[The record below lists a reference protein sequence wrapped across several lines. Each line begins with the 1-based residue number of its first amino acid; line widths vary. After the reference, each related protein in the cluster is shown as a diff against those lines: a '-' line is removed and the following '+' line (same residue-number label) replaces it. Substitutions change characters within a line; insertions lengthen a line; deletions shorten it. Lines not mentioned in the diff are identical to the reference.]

1 MAFTKNATLGEIL
14 ANPDASRILEQHL
27 PGFQSWNDWTLSPLA
42 KLDEVAHWARAVG
55 DTTPDLA
62 PLWADLAALSAS
74 PQATEP
80 IEIPSTPRGLLE
92 GTREPTVPEF
102 VASSEQWGLAEV
114 VLEGPALATAFTDV
128 EVSATFTKEEISLH
142 VGGFYDGGGV
152 YRIRFMPPSAGSWTF
167 ETTSDTPSLNG
178 ATGSFEVTEPGKG
191 NHGKVQV
198 RDTYHFAYQDGT
210 PFLPIGT
217 TAYAW
222 TNQPQELQEQTLRT
236 LASAPFTKIRMCVF
250 PKSYS
255 YNSNEP
261 ESYAYERSADGTW
274 DYARFNPAF
283 FHNLEQRILA
293 LQELGIEAD
302 LILFHPYD
310 RWGFSDMPAWADD
323 LYLSYIVRRLGA
335 FRNVWWSLA
344 NEYDFMTTKTESD
357 WERFAA
363 VVRREDHAGHLI
375 SIHNGATFYD
385 YTRPWITHCSVQ
397 RTDNYLSTENTH
409 TWRDQWGKPVVA
421 DEVGYEGDVAEGW
434 GNLSAQELV
443 RRFWEGA
450 VRGGYVSHGE
460 TYLDPDDVIWWSK
473 GGILKGESPERLRF
487 LRQLIS
493 ETPSG
498 HWEPR
503 PSDWDSRTGGDDDH
517 RVIYLGIGRPRY
529 RSMLMPEGSA
539 WHVDVIDTWNMS
551 ITTLPEPVNGRV
563 VVDLPGREYMAIRI
577 RRAETNSR

>member
-14 ANPDASRILEQHL
+14 ANPDARWILEQHL
-27 PGFQSWNDWTLSPLA
+27 PGFQTWNDWDLSPLA

-62 PLWADLAALSAS
+62 PLWADMAALGTS
-74 PQATEP
+74 PQARQRAEK
-80 IEIPSTPRGLLE
+80 PSTPRGLLE
-92 GTREPTVPEF
+92 GTREPTVPGF
-102 VASSEQWGLAEV
+102 AASSEQWGIAEV
-114 VLEGPALATAFTDV
+114 VLNGPAAATAFTDV
-128 EVSATFTKEEISLH
+128 EVSATFNSGETLVR

-152 YRIRFMPPSAGSWTF
+152 YRIRFMPPSTGTWTF
-167 ETTSDTPSLNG
+167 ETSSNTPSLDG
-178 ATGSFEVTEPGKG
+178 VTGRFEVTEPGER

-198 RDTYHFAYQDGT
+198 KDTFHFAYQDGT
-210 PFLPIGT
+210 PFLPVGT

-222 TNQPQELQEQTLRT
+222 TNQSRELQEQTLHT
-236 LASAPFTKIRMCVF
+236 LASAPFTKIRMGVF

-261 ESYAYERSADGTW
+261 ESYAYERGADGTW
-274 DYARFNPAF
+274 DFGRFNPTF
-283 FHNLEQRILA
+283 FQNLELRIQA
-293 LQELGIEAD
+293 LQDLGIEAD

-310 RWGFSDMPAWADD
+310 RWGFSDMPAWAED
-323 LYLSYIVRRLGA
+323 LYLSYVVRRLGA

-363 VVRREDHAGHLI
+363 VVGKEDHAGHLI

-397 RTDNYLSTENTH
+397 RTDNYLSTENTQI
-409 TWRDQWGKPVVA
+409 WREQWGKPVVA

-460 TYLDPDDVIWWSK
+460 TYLDPEDVIWWSK
-473 GGILKGESPERLRF
+473 GGILKGESPDRLRF

-493 ETPSG
+493 EAPSG
-498 HWEPR
+498 HWDPR

-517 RVIYLGIGRPRY
+517 RIIYLGIGRPRY
-529 RSMLMPEGSA
+529 RSMLMPAGSA

-551 ITTLPEPVNGRV
+551 ITTLPEPVNGRM

-577 RRAETNSR
+577 RRAETNSH